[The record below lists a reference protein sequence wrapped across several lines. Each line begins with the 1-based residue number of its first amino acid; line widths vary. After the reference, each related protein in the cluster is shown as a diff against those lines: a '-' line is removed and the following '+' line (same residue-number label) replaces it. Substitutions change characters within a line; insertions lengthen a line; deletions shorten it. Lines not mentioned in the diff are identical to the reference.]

1 MNYQET
7 IRWMFDKL
15 PMYQRVGASAY
26 KADLSNTIRL
36 LELLEQ
42 PQQQFK
48 TVHIA
53 GTNGK
58 GSVSHMLAA
67 VFQEAGYKTG
77 LYTSPHLKDF
87 RERIKMNGEMI
98 SEDEV
103 VSFIEKYKA
112 DFDAIELSFFEMTV
126 GLAFYYFRKHQVDIA
141 IIETGMGGRLDST
154 NLVTPELSIIT
165 NIGFDHMQFLGNTL
179 EAIAAEKAGIIKN
192 GTPVVIGETQPET
205 KTVFEQ
211 IASQHQSEII
221 FADKQFDA
229 SLLSKSDDDYQ
240 YFDVWK
246 DSHLFIEELKLPLLG
261 RYQSKNL
268 ITTVCALDYLSKEFS
283 ITNEDIREGLSNVIR
298 LTGLRGR
305 WQVLQPH
312 PLCIADAGH
321 NIDGIK
327 QVVNQ
332 LRELRYDSLH
342 FILGMVNDKS
352 IDEMLQCLPRQAIY
366 YFCKPEI
373 PRGLDAQLLADKAF
387 AMGLRG
393 EVYPSV
399 WNAYISAKNNAG
411 FNDVVFV
418 GGSTFVVA
426 EVV

>member
-7 IRWMFDKL
+7 IQWMFDKL
-15 PMYQRVGASAY
+15 PMYQRIGASAY
-26 KADLSNTIRL
+26 KADLNNTILL

-87 RERIKMNGEMI
+87 RERIRINGEMI
-98 SEDEV
+98 PEDEV

-112 DFDAIELSFFEMTV
+112 DFDTIELSFFEMTV
-126 GLAFYYFRKHQVDIA
+126 GMAFYHFRKHAVDIA

-179 EAIAAEKAGIIKN
+179 ESIATEKAGIIKN
-192 GTPVVIGETQPET
+192 GIPVVIGETQPEI
-205 KTVFEQ
+205 KDVFEQ
-211 IASQHQSEII
+211 FASKHQSEIV

-229 SLLSKSDDDYQ
+229 SLLSKSNDEYQ

-246 DSHLFIEELKLPLLG
+246 DSQLFLEELKLPLLG
-261 RYQSKNL
+261 RYQRKNL
-268 ITTVCALDYLSKEFS
+268 ITTVCALDLLSKRFS
-283 ITNEDIREGLSNVIR
+283 MTKEDMREGLSEVIR

-305 WQVLQPH
+305 WQVLQRH

-332 LRELRYDSLH
+332 LSELRYDSLH

-352 IDEMLQCLPRQAIY
+352 INEMLQCLPRQAIY
-366 YFCKPEI
+366 YFCKADI

-393 EVYPSV
+393 QVYPSV
-399 WNAYISAKNNAG
+399 RNAFVAAKNNAG